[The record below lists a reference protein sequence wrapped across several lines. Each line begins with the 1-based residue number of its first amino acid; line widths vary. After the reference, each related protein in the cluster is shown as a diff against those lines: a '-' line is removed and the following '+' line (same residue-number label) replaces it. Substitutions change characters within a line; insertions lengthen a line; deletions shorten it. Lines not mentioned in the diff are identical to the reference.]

1 MDTRRLP
8 LCQILPH
15 TDIQTLV
22 RVLGE
27 GESMRVSVYDLISA
41 CSCQQNP
48 RETYSNL
55 QRLQSTELRCLEVEP
70 RLFAGRGQQYTPTVP
85 MFNVLRLLSVVL
97 AGSRIPI
104 SRKLYL
110 LGSTNVPM
118 KSYTEI
124 EVISRL
130 CKVFAH
136 LDPIPQFM
144 IDGGRYRVDLY
155 LSKVAIA
162 IECDEKGHEGYDHC
176 REIERVEF
184 ITKLLGCRWIRFVPD
199 AAGFDYDKLLHEILV
214 AVHEELM
221 HRVMQRGQI
230 NICTTVTVGV

>member
-1 MDTRRLP
+1 
-8 LCQILPH
+8 
-15 TDIQTLV
+15 V
-22 RVLGE
+22 RVLGD
-27 GESMRVSVYDLISA
+27 GDSMRLSVYDLISS

-55 QRLQSTELRCLEVEP
+55 MRLQSTELRCLEVEP

-85 MFNVLRLLSVVL
+85 MFNVLRLLNIVL

-110 LGSTNVPM
+110 LGSTDVPM

-124 EVISRL
+124 EIISRL
-130 CKVFAH
+130 QTVFAH
-136 LDPIPQFM
+136 LNPIPQFI
-144 IDGGRYRVDLY
+144 IDGGRYRIDLY

-162 IECDEKGHEGYDHC
+162 IECDENGHEGYDHC
-176 REIERVEF
+176 KELERTSEITR
-184 ITKLLGCRWIRFVPD
+184 LLNCRWIRFTPD
-199 AAGFDYDKLLHEILV
+199 AADFDYDKLLHEIV
-214 AVHEELM
+214 VTVHEELM

-230 NICTTVTVGV
+230 NICTTVTVAA